1 MCGQNSY
8 GHRRNG
14 PFDERDIAEV
24 GAADRYALLREKCA
38 LMGSDC
44 GNLRR
49 MKNEMKNDS
58 LQSAEGLFS

>member
-1 MCGQNSY
+1 MVIGEMDPLTRAIL
-8 GHRRNG
+8 HRRVLQI
-14 PFDERDIAEV
+14 DM
-24 GAADRYALLREKCA
+24 RYCVKKCA

-58 LQSAEGLFS
+58 LQSAEGLFP